1 MARSS
6 RRRRRDR
13 RKKEPTVTE
22 EPRVAQEGWISRQT
36 GLVLNTLISVA
47 LGLFIGWQTI
57 PVAGP
62 VVGMLWSLGAA
73 LSIWLVFWF
82 MQRITRRMR

>member
-1 MARSS
+1 MAKKS
-6 RRRRRDR
+6 RRRRHQER
-13 RKKEPTVTE
+13 PQVPE
-22 EPRVAQEGWISRQT
+22 EPPTPQEGWISRRT

-62 VVGMLWSLGAA
+62 VVGLLWSLTAA

-82 MQRITRRMR
+82 VQRVTRRMR